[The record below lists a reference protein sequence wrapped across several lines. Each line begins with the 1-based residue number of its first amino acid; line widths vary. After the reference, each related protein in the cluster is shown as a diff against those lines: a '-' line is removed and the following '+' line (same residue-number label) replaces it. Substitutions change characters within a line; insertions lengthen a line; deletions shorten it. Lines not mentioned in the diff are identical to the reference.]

1 MKRITARFDIDVLV
15 VDDYLINLELTKH
28 MLQMMKC
35 RVDTAETGPEAIDRV
50 KGKQYD
56 IIFMDI
62 QMPEMDGVEAT
73 SEIRKLTEQNG
84 HIPVVALTANAIEGD
99 REKYLEAG
107 LDDYI
112 SKPITGEGL
121 EEILMRQLSE
131 DKIKHR

>member
-1 MKRITARFDIDVLV
+1 MKKITSEFNIDVLV

-35 RVDTAETGPEAIDRV
+35 RVDTAETGPEALEKI
-50 KGKQYD
+50 KEKKYD
-56 IIFMDI
+56 IVFMDI

-73 SEIRKLTEQNG
+73 NEIRKITGDDNHL
-84 HIPVVALTANAIEGD
+84 PVVALTANAIEGD

-121 EEILMRQLSE
+121 EDILVRQLPAE
-131 DKIKHR
+131 KVIKR

>member
-1 MKRITARFDIDVLV
+1 MKKITSEFNIDVLV

-35 RVDTAETGPEAIDRV
+35 RVDTAENGVEALKKV
-50 KGKQYD
+50 KDKKYD
-56 IIFMDI
+56 IVFMDI
-62 QMPEMDGVEAT
+62 QMPDMDGIQTT
-73 SEIRKLTEQNG
+73 SEIRKITENNG

-99 REKYLEAG
+99 REKYLDSG

-121 EEILMRQLSE
+121 EEILLRQLPA
-131 DKIKHR
+131 DKVLHR

>member
-1 MKRITARFDIDVLV
+1 MKKITARFDINVLV
-15 VDDYLINLELTKH
+15 VDDYPINLDLTKH

-35 RVDTAETGPEAIDRV
+35 QVDTAETAPEAIEKV
-50 KGKQYD
+50 KQKNYD

-62 QMPEMDGVEAT
+62 QMPDMDGVEAT
-73 SEIRKLTEQNG
+73 REIRKITSSKG

-112 SKPITGEGL
+112 SKPITGERL
-121 EEILMRQLSE
+121 EEILMRQIRE
-131 DKIKHR
+131 NKIKRR